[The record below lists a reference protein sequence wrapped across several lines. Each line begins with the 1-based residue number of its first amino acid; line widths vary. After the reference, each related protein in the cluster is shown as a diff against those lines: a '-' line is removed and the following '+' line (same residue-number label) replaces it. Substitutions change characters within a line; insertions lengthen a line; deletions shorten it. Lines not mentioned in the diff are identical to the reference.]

1 MTTLRAFCYIIA
13 QLIGGITGAAL
24 ARSVSI
30 TMFKGVTGGS
40 NFVAAG
46 VSTGSAFWIEMLG
59 EAETEASPHSIDR
72 VVQTN
77 RADQLTR
84 LLVPITTGTIFLVMA
99 VLAATDTDRLQR
111 WPHRRTLLPLEVSK
125 GPVGFLESTWVF

>member
-59 EAETEASPHSIDR
+59 KAETKHPPTPLIEWCR
-72 VVQTN
+72 
-77 RADQLTR
+77 
-84 LLVPITTGTIFLVMA
+84 PITPTN
-99 VLAATDTDRLQR
+99 
-111 WPHRRTLLPLEVSK
+111 
-125 GPVGFLESTWVF
+125 